1 MKYAAGLE
9 SQAPQKKSMQNV
21 MSLLHI
27 LLLNMKSGTSP
38 EYVSLPFPAEVDTT
52 AKKQQKCYA
61 SNSSIYY

>member
-1 MKYAAGLE
+1 
-9 SQAPQKKSMQNV
+9 MQNV